1 MEIEIFDVLIN
12 TIEKVKKFI
21 NITSVF
27 TCDVDVE
34 QSKYKIDGKS
44 LMGVFSLDLTKPIM
58 VRITSDNEFESRK
71 FVELMEE
78 FRTND

>member
-1 MEIEIFDVLIN
+1 MEIEIIDVLLN

-21 NITSVF
+21 KITNVF

-34 QSKYKIDGKS
+34 QSKYKVDGKS
-44 LMGVFSLDLTKPIM
+44 LIGVFSLDLTKP
-58 VRITSDNEFESRK
+58 VTVKITSDNEFESRK

-78 FRTND
+78 FR